1 MLKPSEL
8 GLDGEY
14 RKISVHESLVR
25 KKVNGLSNKKIIPV
39 LNAIL
44 DAKSGDTINIK
55 GITSAQI
62 GEIKNY
68 YAECIGPILV
78 YEHNLFPESR
88 LNSTAQ
94 CYFSSSQTE
103 SLFDFKIKMGK
114 KEYLFSNKQL
124 KGGTNTLKPSDVVKL
139 VKKDDLLYTKWKDS
153 KVFKTFEILDSSN
166 VISGPITA
174 ISTYYANKVP
184 GVSKQDMNKVIAQ
197 MTKNDVVIQNPPK
210 SIMSMVNK
218 DTSAKENYA
227 KNKYLGG
234 TVVNFL
240 FEKILIDISKTDSE
254 YNELFLDATAGNVYF
269 FKFDLNAKGVVS
281 YQLND
286 PKKATKKAALRSKQ
300 GVERR
305 SSSGALKLDKLGFQP

>member
-14 RKISVHESLVR
+14 RKISVHETLVE
-25 KKVNGLSNKKIIPV
+25 KKVNSLSNKKIIPV

-44 DAKSGDTINIK
+44 NAKSGDTINIK
-55 GITSAQI
+55 GITPTHI

-78 YEHNLFPESR
+78 YNHNLFPEGR

-103 SLFDFKIKMGK
+103 SLYDFKIKMGK

-139 VKKDDLLYTKWKDS
+139 IKNDDILYTKWKDS
-153 KVFKTFEILDSSN
+153 KAFKTFEILDSSN
-166 VISGPITA
+166 VISGPIKA
-174 ISTYYANKVP
+174 VATYYTNKVP
-184 GVSKQDMNKVIAQ
+184 GVTKQDMSKVIDQ
-197 MTKNDVVIQNPPK
+197 MTKNDVAIQNPPR
-210 SIMSMVNK
+210 SILAMVNK
-218 DTSAKENYA
+218 DTSAKENYI

-234 TVVNFL
+234 TVINFL
-240 FEKILIDISKTDSE
+240 FEKILIDISKTDPE
-254 YNELFLDATAGNVYF
+254 YSELFLDATAGNVYF
-269 FKFDLNAKGVVS
+269 FKFDLNSKGVVS

-286 PKKATKKAALRSKQ
+286 PKKATKKAFLRSKQ

>member
-14 RKISVHESLVR
+14 RKISAHETLVR
-25 KKVNGLSNKKIIPV
+25 KKINGLSNKKIIPI

-44 DAKSGDTINIK
+44 DADSGDIVNIK
-55 GITSAQI
+55 VVTAPQI

-78 YEHNLFPESR
+78 YKHNLFPESR

-103 SLFDFKIKMGK
+103 SLYDFKIKMGK

-139 VKKDDLLYTKWKDS
+139 VKKDDILYTKWKDS
-153 KVFKTFEILDSSN
+153 KAFKTFEILDSSN
-166 VISGPITA
+166 VISGPIKA
-174 ISTYYANKVP
+174 ISTYYTNKVP
-184 GVSKQDMNKVIAQ
+184 DVSKQDMNKVIDQ
-197 MTKNDVVIQNPPK
+197 MTKNDVAIQNPPK
-210 SIMSMVNK
+210 SIMTLVNR
-218 DTSAKENYA
+218 DVSAKESYI
-227 KNKYLGG
+227 KNKYLSG

-240 FEKILIDISKTDSE
+240 FEKILIDVSKTDSE

-269 FKFDLNAKGVVS
+269 FKFDLNPKGVVS

-286 PKKATKKAALRSKQ
+286 PRKSTKKASLRSKQ

>member
-1 MLKPSEL
+1 
-8 GLDGEY
+8 
-14 RKISVHESLVR
+14 
-25 KKVNGLSNKKIIPV
+25 
-39 LNAIL
+39 
-44 DAKSGDTINIK
+44 
-55 GITSAQI
+55 
-62 GEIKNY
+62 
-68 YAECIGPILV
+68 
-78 YEHNLFPESR
+78 
-88 LNSTAQ
+88 
-94 CYFSSSQTE
+94 
-103 SLFDFKIKMGK
+103 
-114 KEYLFSNKQL
+114 
-124 KGGTNTLKPSDVVKL
+124 
-139 VKKDDLLYTKWKDS
+139 
-153 KVFKTFEILDSSN
+153 
-166 VISGPITA
+166 
-174 ISTYYANKVP
+174 
-184 GVSKQDMNKVIAQ
+184 MNKVIAQ

-218 DTSAKENYA
+218 DASAKENYA